1 MNYKK
6 LWVAVLAGVL
16 CASTLVACVSKNT
29 VETDTETETTSY
41 NQTTFTRY
49 DYLNNSVAKYVT
61 IDKSAYTDMAL
72 TLPDSY
78 NLTLEDAQLYI
89 EYIRFENRTAVNG
102 ETEIKDIEV
111 KMGDDAFIYYKGFV
125 DGEAFDG
132 GSNWD
137 EEKPYQLG
145 IGSQSFIP
153 GFEEGLVGVIPNTT
167 SKDKPY
173 ELHVTFPEDY
183 QPESLAGKE
192 AVFYVAITHVVQ
204 YTMPAYTISF
214 ITDTLKYEFKK
225 SYYAS
230 DRARFD
236 EFEGAVYEDLVAS
249 NKESLDNAKA
259 DALWAYLISK
269 ATFSMLPESEVNY
282 YYENYVAEM
291 QSYYD
296 YYSASS
302 VNGEEFKK
310 AYPVLDDFAVDY
322 MGLAK
327 DTDWKAEMKRRA
339 EDIVK
344 RDMLGHAIAEIEGIE
359 TVSDEEYKEE
369 IKYWM
374 DQYSDYG
381 MTAEDV
387 EASMGVSGLKEMAFS
402 AKIEKWLLG
411 RATFTFEGETAEDGA
426 ESEVES
432 EIETKIETEPED
444 ESESDGE

>member
-1 MNYKK
+1 MNRNK
-6 LWVAVLAGVL
+6 LWLSALAVLL
-16 CASTLVACVSKNT
+16 CATTLVACAGGNGAGNESEKETQAQSATNT
-29 VETDTETETTSY
+29 
-41 NQTTFTRY
+41 TRY
-49 DYLNNSVAKYVT
+49 DYLKEDVAQYVT
-61 IDKSAYTDMAL
+61 IDKSAYTDMKL
-72 TLPDSY
+72 TISSAYKIKDS
-78 NLTLEDAQLYI
+78 DVQDYI

-137 EEKPYQLG
+137 DEKPYQLG
-145 IGSQSFIP
+145 IGSQTFIP

-167 SKDKPY
+167 SKDKPFNLY
-173 ELHVTFPEDY
+173 VTFPEDY
-183 QPESLAGKE
+183 QNEALAGKDV
-192 AVFYVAITHVVQ
+192 VFHVVITHTVQ
-204 YTMPAYTISF
+204 YNLPTYNLEF
-214 ITDTLKYEFKK
+214 ITDTLEYEFKK
-225 SYYAS
+225 EYYAS
-230 DRARFD
+230 DRARFT
-236 EFEGAVYEDLVAS
+236 EFEAAVREELELS
-249 NKESLDNAKA
+249 NKEALEGAKV
-259 DALWAYLISK
+259 DAMWTYLISK

-282 YYENYVAEM
+282 YYENYVAEL

-327 DTDWKAEMKRRA
+327 DADWKAEMKRRA

-359 TVSDEEYKEE
+359 TVSDEEYKAE
-369 IKYWM
+369 IQYWM

-411 RATFTFEGETAEDGA
+411 RATFTFEGESAEDGA